1 MGRKLVSKLIVAVV
15 AYSVFISSNIYAVQ
29 PTAEQMR
36 LFQTLSPEQQQKAI
50 EMYGN
55 SAGGNKQVSNRQLQ
69 EQNEKNIDQ
78 YKASGIAHRDAEA
91 SKEIEESISEAT
103 EAIPETGE
111 NKEEVEFEKIK
122 QFGYDLFAGTPTTFA
137 PAANIPVPLSYV
149 MGPDDNVIIQ
159 LYGKQNETHDLIVNR
174 EGQLNFPGIGPVLV
188 AGMSFAQMQE
198 MLKDKIDKQL
208 IGVKASITLGVLRS
222 IRIFVL
228 GEVERPGSYTV
239 SSLSTMTNALFVSGG
254 VKGIGSL
261 RNIQLKRA
269 GKIVTEMDLYN
280 LLLNGD
286 TSADMMLKPG
296 DVIFVPPVGKTVGI
310 TGEVRRPA
318 IYEIKNEKTLKQLLD
333 MAGGLLPTAYASMA
347 SIQRINS
354 KDQRVYKD
362 IDLKRESNSERL
374 LDGDVLKVYSV
385 LDKVE
390 GVVLLQGHVRR
401 EVGISWS
408 EGMRLTDIIP
418 SVDTLLPNVDLS
430 YLLVEREVASN
441 KSIEVI
447 SVNLEKVFRNTKS
460 SENIKLNSGD
470 KITAFKVAGDRAG
483 AVADLVE
490 KLKQQATQISP
501 AKIISIEGNVKSPG
515 EYPLH
520 KGMTLE
526 QAVFAGSNILPRT
539 DLDYVLIKRVDQ
551 RTGEISVLQ
560 TNLSLN
566 GNASNFMLEPEDN
579 IYIFDKVSDRQKLLT
594 PLIAEISG
602 NAENST
608 TAQLVNIEGQVRFP
622 GNYPYIEGMTADDL
636 VKAAGGYLQSV
647 YLQDAEITRF
657 QVLSGVKRQV
667 GNIKL
672 NLAEA
677 ADSTEMKPYDRLF
690 IRQIPDWNEV
700 ETVEI
705 WGEVKFPGVY
715 TISKNDTLYQ
725 LVQRAGGLSD
735 FADPNA
741 AIFTR
746 KSLKEREEE
755 QLQRYRQQL
764 NQIFA
769 GKQLESAQDKESLT
783 PGADQLDQDL
793 AERLSSAEAI
803 GRLVIDFASMISSE
817 GKSSKV
823 KLLGG
828 DKLFI
833 PREQQQV
840 MIMGEVNFATSHLY
854 KDGYLMEDYISESGG
869 LTAKADEDRIYV
881 IKANGSVLASN
892 ASAWF
897 NQSDFEIT
905 PGDTIVVPYDV
916 DAVSPMVKWSNISR
930 ILFQLATTAATLKT
944 VGVF

>member
-1 MGRKLVSKLIVAVV
+1 MGRKLASKFIIVLFTTSFFSVSSFA
-15 AYSVFISSNIYAVQ
+15 AQ

-36 LFQTLSPEQQQKAI
+36 MFQSLTPEQQQKALA
-50 EMYGN
+50 MYGG
-55 SAGGNKQVSNRQLQ
+55 ADGGQKQKENRQLQ
-69 EQNEKNIDQ
+69 GQNEQAQNQFEDN
-78 YKASGIAHRDAEA
+78 GVFPREAEA
-91 SKEIEESISEAT
+91 SKEIESSIAEAT

-111 NKEEVEFEKIK
+111 EKEDVEFKQIK

-137 PAANIPVPLSYV
+137 PAANIPVPMSYV
-149 MGPDDNVIIQ
+149 IGPDDNVIIQ
-159 LYGKQNETHDLIVNR
+159 LYGKQNETHDLLVSR
-174 EGQLNFPGIGPVLV
+174 EGHLNFPGIGPILV
-188 AGMSFAQMQE
+188 AGMTFAEMQE

-254 VKGIGSL
+254 IKGIGSL
-261 RNIQLKRA
+261 RKIQLKRA
-269 GKIVTEMDLYN
+269 GNVVTEMDLYD
-280 LLLNGD
+280 LLLKGD
-286 TSADMMLKPG
+286 TSSDVMLKPG
-296 DVIFVPPVGKTVGI
+296 DVIFVPPIGKTVGI

-318 IYEIKNEKTLKQLLD
+318 IYEVKREKNVKQLLD
-333 MAGGLLPTAYASMA
+333 IAGGLLPTAYASMA
-347 SIQRINS
+347 SIQRINE

-362 IDLKRESNSERL
+362 IDLKKEAKSERV
-374 LDGDVLKVYSV
+374 LDGDVIKVYSV

-390 GVVLLQGHVRR
+390 DVVLIQGHVRR
-401 EVGISWS
+401 EIGVSWFK
-408 EGMRLTDIIP
+408 GMKLTDAIP
-418 SVDTLLPNVDLS
+418 SIDSLLPNVDLS
-430 YLLVEREVASN
+430 YALVEREVARN
-441 KSIEVI
+441 KSTEVI
-447 SVNLEKVFRNTKS
+447 SVNLEAVFQKSKS
-460 SENIKLNSGD
+460 SENIQLYSGD
-470 KITAFKVAGDRAG
+470 KITVFKVGEDRAETL
-483 AVADLVE
+483 VDLVE
-490 KLKQQATQISP
+490 KLKQQATQTNP
-501 AKIISIEGNVKSPG
+501 ANVISIEGNIKSPG

-526 QAVFAGSNILPRT
+526 EAIFAGSNILPRT
-539 DLDYVLIKRVDQ
+539 DLDYVLIKRVDP

-560 TNLSLN
+560 TSLSGEN
-566 GNASNFMLEPEDN
+566 NAGNIFLKPEDA
-579 IYIFDKVSDRQKLLT
+579 IYVFDKVSDRQEILE

-602 NAENST
+602 DMENST
-608 TAQLVNIEGQVRFP
+608 TAQIVNIEGQVRFP
-622 GNYPYIEGMTADDL
+622 GNYPYISGMAVSDL
-636 VKAAGGYLQSV
+636 IKAAGGYLQSV

-657 QVLSGVKRQV
+657 EVHAGKKRQV
-667 GNIKL
+667 ENIKL
-672 NLAEA
+672 NLAES
-677 ADSTEMKPYDRLF
+677 ADTTGLQPYDRLF

-705 WGEVKFPGVY
+705 WGEVKFPGIY
-715 TISKNDTLYQ
+715 TISKNDTLYE
-725 LVQRAGGLSD
+725 LVQRAGGLTR
-735 FADPNA
+735 FADQNA

-746 KSLKEREEE
+746 VSLKEREEE

-769 GKQLESAQDKESLT
+769 GKQLENAQTKDNLI
-783 PGADQLDQDL
+783 PGADKLDQDL
-793 AERLSSAEAI
+793 AERLSTAEAI
-803 GRLVIDFASMISSE
+803 GRLVIDFSGLVASE
-817 GKSSKV
+817 GETSNV

-854 KDGYLMEDYISESGG
+854 KDGYLLEDYVSESGG

-892 ASAWF
+892 TSAWF
-897 NQSDFEIT
+897 NQSGIEIS

-916 DAVSPMVKWSNISR
+916 DAVSPMVQWTSISQV
-930 ILFQLATTAATLKT
+930 LFQLATTAATLKT

>member
-1 MGRKLVSKLIVAVV
+1 MGRKLVSKLIAVV
-15 AYSVFISSNIYAVQ
+15 AAYSVLISSNIYAAQ

-36 LFQTLSPEQQQKAI
+36 LFQTLTPEQQQKAI
-50 EMYGN
+50 AMYGN

-137 PAANIPVPLSYV
+137 PAANIPVPYSYIV
-149 MGPDDNVIIQ
+149 GPDDNVIIQ
-159 LYGKQNETHDLIVNR
+159 LYGKQNETHDLIVSR
-174 EGQLNFPGIGPVLV
+174 EGYLNFPGIGPVLV

-269 GKIVTEMDLYN
+269 GKIVTEMDLYD

-286 TSADMMLKPG
+286 TSADVMLKPG

-318 IYEIKNEKTLKQLLD
+318 IYEIKNEKTIKQLLD

-347 SIQRINS
+347 SIQRVNS

-362 IDLKRESNSERL
+362 VDLKKEAAKEKL

-401 EVGISWS
+401 EIGVSWS
-408 EGMRLTDIIP
+408 QGMRLTDIIP
-418 SVDTLLPNVDLS
+418 SVDALLPNVDLS

-447 SVNLEKVFRNTKS
+447 SVNLEKVFQNTKS

-483 AVADLVE
+483 AIADLVE
-490 KLKQQATQISP
+490 KLKQQATQLSP
-501 AKIISIEGNVKSPG
+501 AKVISIEGNVKSPG

-520 KGMTLE
+520 KRMTLE
-526 QAVFAGSNILPRT
+526 DAIFAGSNILPRT

-566 GNASNFMLEPEDN
+566 GNASNFMLEPEDT
-579 IYIFDKVSDRQKLLT
+579 IYIFDKVSDRQKLLS
-594 PLIAEISG
+594 PLMAEISG
-602 NAENST
+602 NVEKST
-608 TAQLVNIEGQVRFP
+608 TAQLVNVEGQVRFP

-677 ADSTEMKPYDRLF
+677 
-690 IRQIPDWNEV
+690 
-700 ETVEI
+700 
-705 WGEVKFPGVY
+705 
-715 TISKNDTLYQ
+715 
-725 LVQRAGGLSD
+725 
-735 FADPNA
+735 
-741 AIFTR
+741 
-746 KSLKEREEE
+746 
-755 QLQRYRQQL
+755 
-764 NQIFA
+764 
-769 GKQLESAQDKESLT
+769 
-783 PGADQLDQDL
+783 
-793 AERLSSAEAI
+793 
-803 GRLVIDFASMISSE
+803 
-817 GKSSKV
+817 
-823 KLLGG
+823 
-828 DKLFI
+828 
-833 PREQQQV
+833 
-840 MIMGEVNFATSHLY
+840 
-854 KDGYLMEDYISESGG
+854 
-869 LTAKADEDRIYV
+869 
-881 IKANGSVLASN
+881 
-892 ASAWF
+892 
-897 NQSDFEIT
+897 
-905 PGDTIVVPYDV
+905 
-916 DAVSPMVKWSNISR
+916 
-930 ILFQLATTAATLKT
+930 
-944 VGVF
+944 